1 MARFSRFRTRDSTY
15 QVLTSLTRRDVQGQY
30 KGTLFGRLW
39 SLISPLAQIAIYGL
53 VFGLLFNAKPAEGIN
68 SGMDI
73 YGLWLGVGIIVW
85 GFVNGGIRDA
95 MTSFMTYSELLNKV
109 YLPRWTIPLSKVLSR
124 TVTFLSELAVLAL
137 VCGIFGGV
145 EVLIRLVMLI
155 PLIVLTAAFV
165 YGVGLTLSIALVYFR
180 DIEHFWSIFT
190 QAWFYGSGIM
200 FPISVVESAQQK
212 LNDAG
217 TTFLGFD
224 VPLLQVFQANPAFE
238 ILTAYRRVLYDFA
251 WPEPER
257 MLVIAL
263 WAIGTLLVG
272 MLVYSRSQARIV
284 EEL

>member
-1 MARFSRFRTRDSTY
+1 MARLSRFRTRDSTY

-95 MTSFMTYSELLNKV
+95 MTSFMTYSELLKKV